1 VKLLNVG
8 GPFKV
13 PLFLNIR
20 LRVDENQ
27 RVVVCMQNGFFTQQ
41 IMPPL
46 FDLLN
51 QTIKFL
57 VIGTIIF
64 LCLRQGF
71 GVVSNGVSSCLSMT
85 PIAYCE
91 ASDSISKGWERFD
104 RCKTGD
110 EKRASLS

>member
-1 VKLLNVG
+1 MKLLNVG

-27 RVVVCMQNGFFTQQ
+27 RVVVGMENGFFTQQ

-46 FDLLN
+46 FECLH

-64 LCLRQGF
+64 IFLGQGF
-71 GVVSNGVSSCLSMT
+71 RVVSNGVSSLFKYG
-85 PIAYCE
+85 IN
-91 ASDSISKGWERFD
+91 G
-104 RCKTGD
+104 
-110 EKRASLS
+110 LL

>member
-1 VKLLNVG
+1 MKLLNVE

-13 PLFLNIR
+13 PLFLNLR

-27 RVVVCMQNGFFTQQ
+27 RVVVGMQNGFFTQQ

-46 FDLLN
+46 FECLH

-64 LCLRQGF
+64 LFLGQGF
-71 GVVSNGVSSCLSMT
+71 RVVRNGVSSLFKYDT
-85 PIAYCE
+85 NI
-91 ASDSISKGWERFD
+91 I
-104 RCKTGD
+104 
-110 EKRASLS
+110 L